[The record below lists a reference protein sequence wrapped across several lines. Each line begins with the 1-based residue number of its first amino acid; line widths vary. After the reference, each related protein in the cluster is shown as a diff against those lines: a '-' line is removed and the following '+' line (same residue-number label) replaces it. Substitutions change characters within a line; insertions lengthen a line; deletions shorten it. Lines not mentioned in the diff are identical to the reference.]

1 MQRNY
6 LVWRSFVDSIL
17 SNINK
22 LNGVHHVCIYRD
34 GSDISSSFP
43 DDHRDIESIAQMVE
57 QVFTALQ
64 AIDKS
69 HDELYFSVGDKLL
82 AAYLMF
88 DSHIAILLTEKKI
101 NFPLIHMGIRSA
113 SAKIKRKIAL
123 SQATKVVAPVEAE
136 PDKEI
141 EGLDEKPE
149 ATEAIR
155 VENAPD
161 TNPELDAI
169 MEKILNELIN
179 YFGPAAKFVL
189 EDAVIQ
195 WETKYVRSR
204 NNIPELGEI
213 LQEELDTAE
222 EKRNFSQF
230 VTKILG

>member
-1 MQRNY
+1 M
-6 LVWRSFVDSIL
+6 DSIL

-34 GSDISSSFP
+34 GNDISSTFP
-43 DDHRDIESIAQMVE
+43 DDHRDIESIAQMIE
-57 QVFTALQ
+57 QVFSALQ

-69 HDELYFSVGDKLL
+69 HDELYFSVEDKLL
-82 AAYLMF
+82 AAYLMV

-123 SQATKVVAPVEAE
+123 SRPVEAVTPAAPVSSE
-136 PDKEI
+136 SVAEQPQVEAVKE
-141 EGLDEKPE
+141 EV
-149 ATEAIR
+149 ATKA
-155 VENAPD
+155 VSAD
-161 TNPELDAI
+161 PELDSI
-169 MEKILNELIN
+169 MDKILNELIN

-195 WETKYVRSR
+195 WETKYVRNR

-213 LQEELDTAE
+213 LQDELDTAE
-222 EKRNFSQF
+222 EKRDFSQF
-230 VTKILG
+230 VTKILR

>member
-1 MQRNY
+1 MDN
-6 LVWRSFVDSIL
+6 IL
-17 SNINK
+17 ANINK

-34 GSDISSSFP
+34 GNDISSTFP

-57 QVFTALQ
+57 QVFSALQ

-69 HDELYFSVGDKLL
+69 HDELYFSVEDKLL

-113 SAKIKRKIAL
+113 SAKIKRQIAL
-123 SQATKVVAPVEAE
+123 TTEVETTTASEPENEVQESSPEKV
-136 PDKEI
+136 
-141 EGLDEKPE
+141 
-149 ATEAIR
+149 T
-155 VENAPD
+155 D
-161 TNPELDAI
+161 TQVKSDSADPELDS
-169 MEKILNELIN
+169 ILDKLLKELIN

-204 NNIPELGEI
+204 NNIPELGEM

-222 EKRNFSQF
+222 EKRDFSQF

>member
-1 MQRNY
+1 
-6 LVWRSFVDSIL
+6 
-17 SNINK
+17 
-22 LNGVHHVCIYRD
+22 
-34 GSDISSSFP
+34 
-43 DDHRDIESIAQMVE
+43 MVE
-57 QVFTALQ
+57 QVFSALQ

-69 HDELYFSVGDKLL
+69 HDELYFSVEDKLL

-113 SAKIKRKIAL
+113 SAKIKRQIAL
-123 SQATKVVAPVEAE
+123 TTEVETTTASEPENEVQESSPEKV
-136 PDKEI
+136 
-141 EGLDEKPE
+141 
-149 ATEAIR
+149 T
-155 VENAPD
+155 D
-161 TNPELDAI
+161 TQVKSDSADPELDS
-169 MEKILNELIN
+169 ILDKLLKELIN

-204 NNIPELGEI
+204 NNIPELGEM

-222 EKRNFSQF
+222 EKRDFSQF